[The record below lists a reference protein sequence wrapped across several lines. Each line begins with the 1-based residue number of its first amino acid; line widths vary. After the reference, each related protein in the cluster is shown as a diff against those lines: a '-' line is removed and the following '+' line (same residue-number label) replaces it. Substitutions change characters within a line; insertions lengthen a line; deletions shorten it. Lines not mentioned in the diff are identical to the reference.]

1 MCLFKLCCL
10 VFEFVFGGGDAI
22 FNHQCCK
29 HRVHLWHKARSA
41 TVWSRMLWQGVVSL
55 GTAVS
60 DFLLFWFPCD
70 WTSLA
75 SGAAWN
81 RTGLAWLIF
90 RLSSTLETVQPVRL
104 DGRKTQWAVSK
115 STALDSKHLIQNISD
130 DDTRQCNMTNQR
142 KDIFGLAEWARTINL
157 EQFGCSLLVLKSKKF
172 VGVETCNTNT
182 LSLTPNKHI
191 DSLVYRLPRLPPSQ
205 ATPASHE

>member
-29 HRVHLWHKARSA
+29 HRVHLWHKARSV

-60 DFLLFWFPCD
+60 DFLLLWFPCD

-81 RTGLAWLIF
+81 RTRLAWLIF
-90 RLSSTLETVQPVRL
+90 RLSSALETVQPVRL
-104 DGRKTQWAVSK
+104 DGHLKVHCSWFKTPENQTFLMMIRDNAIWQIRGRTWRIWSLRNSFVLKCATQIHFPWLAINTLTVLC
-115 STALDSKHLIQNISD
+115 TDYLDSHLHRRHLHLMN
-130 DDTRQCNMTNQR
+130 
-142 KDIFGLAEWARTINL
+142 
-157 EQFGCSLLVLKSKKF
+157 KKKT
-172 VGVETCNTNT
+172 G
-182 LSLTPNKHI
+182 
-191 DSLVYRLPRLPPSQ
+191 
-205 ATPASHE
+205 

>member
-1 MCLFKLCCL
+1 MTQSTVCNSLIQDAVAGSSLFR
-10 VFEFVFGGGDAI
+10 
-22 FNHQCCK
+22 H
-29 HRVHLWHKARSA
+29 S
-41 TVWSRMLWQGVVSL
+41 SL
-55 GTAVS
+55 
-60 DFLLFWFPCD
+60 WFPVVLISLRLD
-70 WTSLA
+70 ITGFRSSVKQNWTSLVDIPTLFHPWICPA
-75 SGAAWN
+75 NQVRRPKKHSGPSQSP
-81 RTGLAWLIF
+81 LLLIQN
-90 RLSSTLETVQPVRL
+90 TW
-104 DGRKTQWAVSK
+104 K
-115 STALDSKHLIQNISD
+115 QNISD

-191 DSLVYRLPRLPPSQ
+191 DSLVYRLPRLPPPQ

>member
-90 RLSSTLETVQPVRL
+90 RLSSALGAVQPVRL

-115 STALDSKHLIQNISD
+115 STALDSKHLKTKHFRWWYLTMQYD
-130 DDTRQCNMTNQR
+130 
-142 KDIFGLAEWARTINL
+142 
-157 EQFGCSLLVLKSKKF
+157 KSEE
-172 VGVETCNTNT
+172 G
-182 LSLTPNKHI
+182 HI
-191 DSLVYRLPRLPPSQ
+191 WTGWVSTYD
-205 ATPASHE
+205 